1 MSTHERKILPIQSMT
16 LSKKEQK
23 KLKGANPRELADLIQ
38 KVRSQLEPVI
48 NSSEELSIARLPLSV
63 VASVLQ
69 ACRDIQR
76 SDALLDGAF
85 TLMEIEANK
94 GDRDQ

>member
-1 MSTHERKILPIQSMT
+1 MPTHERTFIPIQSMT

-38 KVRSQLEPVI
+38 RVRSQLEPVI
-48 NSSEELSIARLPLSV
+48 TSSEELAIARLPLSV

-69 ACRDIQR
+69 ACRYIQR

-85 TLMEIEANK
+85 TLREIEASN
-94 GDRDQ
+94 GNRDQ